1 MNNQILN
8 LVEATYL
15 KSDIPEFRVGQTIS
29 VHVKIA
35 EGGKERVQQ
44 FVGVV
49 IARKGRGL
57 TENFTVRRI
66 VANQGVER
74 TFLLHSP
81 KIERLDVQRSGK
93 VRRAKLYYL
102 RERVGKARK
111 LREKRVKRGEGSEGE
126 AQSAASSSRA
136 SKADET
142 ELATVES

>member
-15 KSDIPEFRVGQTIS
+15 KSDIPDFRVGQTIS

-126 AQSAASSSRA
+126 SQSATSSSRA
-136 SKADET
+136 SQADET
-142 ELATVES
+142 ELAAVES

>member
-81 KIERLDVQRSGK
+81 KIERLDVQRSAK